1 MSFKSRLA
9 ELQLRK
15 NSVLCVGLDP
25 DPDRLPTSLLP
36 EASLPDRV
44 LAFNKAIIEATA
56 PFAIAFKTNFAFFEA
71 LGPAGWDVLHQTVSL
86 IPDDVLSVADAKRGD
101 IGNSSKFYA
110 KSAYETL
117 GFDSCTVAPYMGT
130 DSMAPF
136 LSYPDKLAFILAR
149 TSNPGARDLQ
159 EQMVGDKQLYELL
172 TSQIAAL
179 PEPQKACA
187 GLVVGAT
194 SPEALSN
201 IRSLVP
207 GMPFLIPGVGAQG
220 GDAKAVMQAAYDEP
234 GSVLI
239 NSSRGIIYASEG
251 QDFAEAA
258 GNAAQAL
265 QAFLQEA
272 MPEN

>member
-9 ELQLRK
+9 SLQLSK

-25 DPDRLPTSLLP
+25 DPDRLPASLMP
-36 EASLPDRV
+36 EAPLSERV
-44 LAFNKAIIEATA
+44 LAFNQAIIEATA
-56 PFAIAFKTNFAFFEA
+56 PYAVAFKTNFAFFEA
-71 LGPAGWDVLHQTVSL
+71 LGPAGWEVLHKTVSL
-86 IPDDVLSVADAKRGD
+86 IPEDVLSVADAKRGD

-130 DSMAPF
+130 DSMKPF

-159 EQMVGDKQLYELL
+159 EQLVGEKQLYELL
-172 TSQIAAL
+172 TTQIAAL
-179 PEPQKACA
+179 PASQKDCA

-194 SPEALSN
+194 SPEALNN
-201 IRSLVP
+201 IRSIVP

-220 GDAKAVMQAAYDEP
+220 GDAKAVMRAAYDEP

-239 NSSRGIIYASEG
+239 NSCRGIIYASDG
-251 QDFAEAA
+251 DDFAEAA
-258 GNAAQAL
+258 GLAAQKL
-265 QAFLQEA
+265 QIFLQEA
-272 MPEN
+272 MPEK